1 MGLSI
6 QQALV
11 VASSGYE
18 KGVVIAS
25 VFVYVCGRGVYFVIT
40 YAFMYIA
47 LCSNSNSNC
56 ALILIEEV

>member
-25 VFVYVCGRGVYFVIT
+25 VFVYVYMWDGCLLYDH
-40 YAFMYIA
+40 
-47 LCSNSNSNC
+47 LCFY
-56 ALILIEEV
+56 EH